1 VRVGENDRWTPG
13 VSDISESGTGEVT
26 GPKMGYA
33 AQVGFF
39 SFFFYLFSFLLL
51 FIFPFTFWI
60 SNLNFNFV
68 VDLHICQMY
77 QIKFGDE
84 KNIFIYIFI
93 SYVLCG
99 IFFSLSKI
107 PILSL

>member
-1 VRVGENDRWTPG
+1 
-13 VSDISESGTGEVT
+13 
-26 GPKMGYA
+26 MGSA
-33 AQVGFF
+33 AQVRFF
-39 SFFFYLFSFLLL
+39 SFFFYPFSFLLL

-60 SNLNFNFV
+60 SNLNLNLV
-68 VDLHICQMY
+68 VDLRICQMY

-93 SYVLCG
+93 TYVLCG
-99 IFFSLSKI
+99 IFFSFSNSKI